1 MAGRSFLNFYGEVET
16 VAWKRASLRDS
27 WLTTEQRDDGKQ
39 AIPNYTTN
47 PAGSELNIVARCL
60 LANSKT
66 GKQ

>member
-27 WLTTEQRDDGKQ
+27 WLTTEQKDDGKQ

-47 PAGSELNIVARCL
+47 PVLSVKLKAPPSGILF
-60 LANSKT
+60 
-66 GKQ
+66 